1 MPDADAARDVRQVC
15 RLEVTAAPQM
25 GEGKGG
31 DDGVPGTGHV
41 EDLALVGNG
50 DVHCPGHGLE
60 EAHALGSACNEERL
74 DPELRAQSRAGLLDL
89 GLVLQRESRGLRRLL
104 EVRGCGGD
112 ARIGE
117 QPVAGVEADVASL
130 RETY

>member
-60 EAHALGSACNEERL
+60 EAHALG
-74 DPELRAQSRAGLLDL
+74 PELRAQSRAGLLDL